1 MDAILTNLYYNQHI
15 TSIQALYPEAVQLAP
30 PGLKITK
37 VAVSNWLKN
46 QNATQQVKRQTHE
59 DHPITTDNQGL
70 WQLDLT
76 FLDQMA
82 RVTVTQPQPAPV
94 QGAVQVRGRRRAAV
108 AAPIATEG
116 VPENIP
122 VTDDIDIGP
131 RRGARARV
139 PNRQM
144 GDYQMGGRIYDL
156 DKRYVNGGFNCIFTV
171 IHVRTRVCYL
181 YPMKDTTAQS
191 CKEAAELWWQD
202 AVVDDGFTITEIQSD
217 RGAEWGA
224 PFSGWIRQH
233 NITHTTYLGGTNNI
247 GIVNSL
253 HSHLKRY
260 FLKVMISRDSMK
272 WIDLV
277 QGFQDTYNKKKKHS
291 SLKLKNSNNKWEYF
305 TPWEFHQSQLL
316 QDRLHKKKRT
326 ESAVVLADE
335 HEWKVGDR
343 FRAAFVNRGF
353 IKKTTIPVW
362 SKHIFTV
369 LAVNK
374 FQILFD
380 YPPDQQGPR
389 WISHKLAQWVPNPGV
404 VNDNGVASIND
415 IRFQSLINDN
425 RRQNAYEREMRNLA

>member
-1 MDAILTNLYYNQHI
+1 MDALLTDLYYNQHL
-15 TSIQALYPEAVQLAP
+15 TSINALYPEALQAAP

-37 VAVSNWLKN
+37 TAVQNWLKN
-46 QNATQQVKRQTHE
+46 QGAQQQVKRQTHD

-82 RVTVTQPQPAPV
+82 RVTVAQPQPAPV
-94 QGAVQVRGRRRAAV
+94 QGAVRNRGQRVAV
-108 AAPIATEG
+108 AAPVTTEG
-116 VPENIP
+116 LPENIP
-122 VTDDIDIGP
+122 VTDDIDIDV
-131 RRGARARV
+131 RRSSRGRV

-144 GDYQMGGRIYDL
+144 DNYQMGGRIYTS
-156 DKRYVNGGFNCIFTV
+156 DKRYVNGGYNCIFTV

-181 YPMKDTTAQS
+181 YPMKDKTAQS
-191 CKEAAELWWQD
+191 CKQAAEWWWED
-202 AVVDDGFTITEIQSD
+202 AVVGDHFTITEIQSD
-217 RGAEWGA
+217 RGAEWA
-224 PFSGWIRQH
+224 TPFSAWIRQH

-260 FLKVMISRDSMK
+260 FLKIMISRDSMK

-277 QGFQDTYNKKKKHS
+277 EPFVEMYNKKKKHS
-291 SLKLKNSNNKWEYF
+291 SLKLKGPDNKWVYY

-316 QDRLHKKKRT
+316 QNRLHKKKRT

-335 HEWKVGDR
+335 HKWAVGDK
-343 FRAAFVNRGF
+343 FRAAYVNRGF

-362 SKHIFTV
+362 SKPIFTV

-374 FQILFD
+374 FQIQFD

-389 WISHKLAQWVPNPGV
+389 WISHKYAQWVPNDGA
-404 VNDNGVASIND
+404 VNDNGVASVND
-415 IRFQSLINDN
+415 IRFQSLIRDN
-425 RRQNAYEREMRNLA
+425 RRQKAYDREMAQLA